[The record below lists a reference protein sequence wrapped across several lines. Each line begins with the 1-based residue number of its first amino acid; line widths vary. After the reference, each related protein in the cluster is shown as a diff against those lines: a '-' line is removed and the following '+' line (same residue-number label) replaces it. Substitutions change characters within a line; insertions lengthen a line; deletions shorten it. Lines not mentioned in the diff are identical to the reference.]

1 MIVLW
6 KVVTFGFSY
15 LLTFINI
22 FVKSC
27 FELNCRFDIW
37 HQVLSSTTY
46 ILLFLISG
54 KNGDDDDLEDWLN
67 DYLSWTYDA
76 ICPHQQPTVLV
87 LTKNRPS
94 EFFLF
99 IYKITSALENN
110 KIVSNLLL
118 PPSILF
124 VTSNHQTTNIVLPKF
139 FYEFFS
145 VCAFEKESK
154 LLLV

>member
-1 MIVLW
+1 MENFKRFIRKVFCLPLIVLW
-6 KVVTFGFSY
+6 KFLGSHVCNIWVQ

-22 FVKSC
+22 FVKTC

-37 HQVLSSTTY
+37 HQVLSTTY

-76 ICPHQQPTVLV
+76 ICPHQQPTVFV

-99 IYKITSALENN
+99 FYKITSALENN
-110 KIVSNLLL
+110 KIVIETY
-118 PPSILF
+118 SIINR
-124 VTSNHQTTNIVLPKF
+124 SVLH
-139 FYEFFS
+139 S
-145 VCAFEKESK
+145 W
-154 LLLV
+154 